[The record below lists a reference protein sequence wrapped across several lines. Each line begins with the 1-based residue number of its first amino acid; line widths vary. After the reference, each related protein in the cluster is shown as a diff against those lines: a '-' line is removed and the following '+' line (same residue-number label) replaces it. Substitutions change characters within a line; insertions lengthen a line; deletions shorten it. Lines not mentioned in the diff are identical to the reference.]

1 MAEKRGVNTKV
12 EQVKN
17 FVTLRGTAHFRGN
30 AVRCAEIKTKTGEI
44 ISVSAIPGDIELGAE
59 VEISGPYGIMTT
71 CRGRVVIVEEIK
83 RI

>member
-1 MAEKRGVNTKV
+1 L
-12 EQVKN
+12 
-17 FVTLRGTAHFRGN
+17 LRYGGQSILEG
-30 AVRCAEIKTKTGEI
+30 CAEIKTKTGEI

-71 CRGRVVIVEEIK
+71 CKGRVVIVEEII